1 MSYIS
6 YFIARIKL
14 PPGGSRLVFALN
26 STAKIEWS
34 YDEEENSTSME
45 ENSTLSRQ
53 WYFSSND
60 GKNGESIAE
69 IIGDDDPIIE
79 NSSLPGVVII
89 KPATLVLNN
98 VDLRYNGTYQFS
110 ASRGRYSGVS
120 DVVVFI
126 AGNS

>member
-1 MSYIS
+1 
-6 YFIARIKL
+6 
-14 PPGGSRLVFALN
+14 
-26 STAKIEWS
+26 
-34 YDEEENSTSME
+34 ME